1 MVEKIKTQ
9 CVCGT
14 KIYNLHCTQL
24 MYFNLFG
31 QIFTDILIF
40 ALL

>member
-1 MVEKIKTQ
+1 
-9 CVCGT
+9 
-14 KIYNLHCTQL
+14 

-40 ALL
+40 ALLWPEMNVDYKLRIYLLIILTASC